1 MGKLETFFFTSIG
14 VIGLLPKLFR
24 MPAPPGFQQYS
35 QHNPYGYRHPSE
47 QGLISEDILIK
58 TSDNL
63 KLKGWFLKQK
73 SDY

>member
-1 MGKLETFFFTSIG
+1 MLYH
-14 VIGLLPKLFR
+14 
-24 MPAPPGFQQYS
+24 PAPPGFQQYS